1 MLGCDVVRSRV
12 NLLPSDLR
20 GWPLWPFL
28 KGMLAGASN
37 ALRLCLRLLGAACG
51 FWCELRDFATH
62 GGSWKRAQSSHV
74 RGIFG

>member
-28 KGMLAGASN
+28 KGIV
-37 ALRLCLRLLGAACG
+37 ACG
-51 FWCELRDFATH
+51 GLECASTVPPLAWCGLR
-62 GGSWKRAQSSHV
+62 V
-74 RGIFG
+74 LV